1 MKFTIAVI
9 PGDGIGPEVT
19 NQAKKALDAV
29 ADVYNHVFLYKE
41 AEMGACAIEKTGN
54 PLPEKTI
61 EICKK
66 ADAIL
71 FGAIGAPKYDNDPT
85 AKVRPEQGL
94 LQLRKE
100 LGLYCSVSPVKAYDK
115 LIKNSPLKQD
125 IILGTDLV
133 IYRELTGGIYFGEKE
148 LSKDEQSAFDI
159 CSYSVKEISRITHL
173 AFKAAQGRR
182 KKVTLIDKADVLET
196 SRLWRK
202 TVAEIAKEYK
212 DVTLNFLFA
221 DNASMQLILNPK
233 QFDVILTENMFGD
246 ILSEEASVIVG
257 SIGLMASFHTII
269 FAFGRQIYSLSR
281 AGYFP
286 VFLSLTHSKRKTP
299 YTALILGAV
308 IGFVVLLVTHYLTG
322 DESEVFVG
330 GALLNI
336 AVFSAMLSYIL
347 QSGSFILLRKKRPD
361 LERPYRSPFGNPGA
375 WVTIFLAC
383 AIIYYQLQDESYRTA
398 VFIAMAYLVLG
409 LLYFAFKGRHNLILS
424 PEEEFALEHQDNMK
438 N

>member
-19 NQAKKALDAV
+19 NQAKKALDAI

-41 AEMGACAIEKTGN
+41 AEMGACAMEKTGN
-54 PLPEKTI
+54 PLPQKTI

-100 LGLYCSVSPVKAYDK
+100 LDLYCNVSPVKAYDR

-159 CSYSVKEISRITHL
+159 CSYTVKEISRITHL

-202 TVAEIAKEYK
+202 TVSKIAEEYK

-221 DNASMQLILNPK
+221 DNASIAYSASILNEHAANTGSI
-233 QFDVILTENMFGD
+233 DNSLTLTLSSDSYTGLNGENYLATGKATVTNLPLGFSAV
-246 ILSEEASVIVG
+246 LSKTSASV
-257 SIGLMASFHTII
+257 LTFTISGN
-269 FAFGRQIYSLSR
+269 A
-281 AGYFP
+281 
-286 VFLSLTHSKRKTP
+286 
-299 YTALILGAV
+299 TAHANS
-308 IGFVVLLVTHYLTG
+308 
-322 DESEVFVG
+322 DD
-330 GALLNI
+330 I
-336 AVFSAMLSYIL
+336 ANL
-347 QSGSFILLRKKRPD
+347 D
-361 LERPYRSPFGNPGA
+361 LELSATAFDFNMVFG
-375 WVTIFLAC
+375 F
-383 AIIYYQLQDESYRTA
+383 SSS
-398 VFIAMAYLVLG
+398 
-409 LLYFAFKGRHNLILS
+409 AFFTFSVK
-424 PEEEFALEHQDNMK
+424 F
-438 N
+438 